1 MPTHKCDLW
10 SGWFAAYPPSCP
22 TCICFFHMPIV
33 HGLEGK
39 TSLCRVPNAQESL
52 SPTKYWSAF
61 RVSPVSCVCKF
72 WVLWISCPA
81 EYPVP
86 SVCLLQ
92 DGTVIVR
99 TIRKGQ
105 YVRTLRPPCESSLL
119 LTVPNLAVS
128 WEGHIVVHTSVE
140 GKTTLKVLKFVE
152 NLYFCHWRF

>member
-10 SGWFAAYPPSCP
+10 NGWFAAYPCSCP
-22 TCICFFHMPIV
+22 SCICFFHKPIG

-39 TSLCRVPNAQESL
+39 ASLCRVPNAQESL
-52 SPTKYWSAF
+52 SPIEDLSAF
-61 RVSPVSCVCKF
+61 KALYLLYVSSECCDT
-72 WVLWISCPA
+72 SA
-81 EYPVP
+81 EYQLP
-86 SVCLLQ
+86 SMCLLQ

-140 GKTTLKVLKFVE
+140 GKTTLKVLWFVE
-152 NLYFCHWRF
+152 NYCFCHRRF